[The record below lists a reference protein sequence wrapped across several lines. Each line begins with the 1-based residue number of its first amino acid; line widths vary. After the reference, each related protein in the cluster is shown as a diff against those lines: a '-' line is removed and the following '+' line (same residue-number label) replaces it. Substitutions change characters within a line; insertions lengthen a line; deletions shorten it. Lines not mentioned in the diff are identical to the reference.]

1 MLSSLFAFIQT
12 TPATPAAEAAAKTAS
27 EMSLFDYIKAGGP
40 VGYLIILLSIVA
52 LGLMIANFIWLQRN
66 RLIPPPVVSALRQL
80 VFAGQL
86 LSAKE
91 FCNKPENSCAVTRT
105 LAAALARCESSPLG
119 LLEIRTAVQEA
130 VEYESDKLY
139 RGTDGIGLLAALG
152 PMLGLLGT
160 VIGMIGAFGA
170 IGQMEGAARSQQL
183 SDFMSIALVDT
194 AMGLIVAIPCTAA
207 YTLYRRRIEHMVSD
221 VARELE
227 AIVAYIERTSAGK
240 PQPAPARQPAIQGQN
255 A

>member
-1 MLSSLFAFIQT
+1 MLSSLIAFVQT
-12 TPATPAAEAAAKTAS
+12 TPPAADAVNTAT
-27 EMSLFDYIKAGGP
+27 EMSLFDYIKAGGL
-40 VGYLIILLSIVA
+40 VGYIIIILSIVA
-52 LGLMIANFIWLQRN
+52 LGLMIANFIWLQRS
-66 RLIPPPVVSALRQL
+66 RLMPPPVVSALRQL

-91 FCNKPENSCAVTRT
+91 FCNKPENSCAITRT
-105 LAAALARCESSPLG
+105 LAVALARCESSPLG

-130 VEYESDKLY
+130 VEYESDRLY

-160 VIGMIGAFGA
+160 VIGMIGAFGT

-183 SDFMSIALVDT
+183 SDFMSLALVAT

-207 YTLYRRRIEHMVSD
+207 YSLFRRRIEHMVSD
-221 VARELE
+221 IARELE
-227 AIVAYIERTSAGK
+227 AIVAYIERSSAGK
-240 PQPAPARQPAIQGQN
+240 QQPAPARQQSPQQGQT

>member
-1 MLSSLFAFIQT
+1 MHSSLLGFLQT
-12 TPATPAAEAAAKTAS
+12 TPTTDAAANTAS
-27 EMSLFDYIKAGGP
+27 NMSLFDYIRAGGP
-40 VGYLIILLSIVA
+40 VGYLILILSVVA
-52 LGLMIANFIWLQRN
+52 LGLMIANFIWLQRS
-66 RLIPPPVVSALRQL
+66 RLMPPSVISALRQL
-80 VFAGQL
+80 VFGGQL
-86 LSAKE
+86 LSAKD
-91 FCNKPENSCAVTRT
+91 FCNKPENSCAITRT

-183 SDFMSIALVDT
+183 SDFMSVALVAT

-207 YTLYRRRIEHMVSD
+207 YTLYRRRIEHMVSEI
-221 VARELE
+221 ARELE
-227 AIVAYIERTSAGK
+227 AIVAYIERSSAGK
-240 PQPAPARQPAIQGQN
+240 QPARPQAQQGQN